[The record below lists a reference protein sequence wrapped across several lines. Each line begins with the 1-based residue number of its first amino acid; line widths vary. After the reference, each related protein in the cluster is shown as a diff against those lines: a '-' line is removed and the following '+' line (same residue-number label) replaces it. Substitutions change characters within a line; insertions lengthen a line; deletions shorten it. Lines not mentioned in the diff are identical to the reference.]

1 MHILIADDHPFIRK
15 GIRETLEEHLTGC
28 TVSEAADGISAYS
41 LLISKSFDLAIV
53 DISMPGKDGLT
64 LIRDV
69 HALRPTAR
77 FLVLSVYTEMEFA
90 ERAYSNGAMGYLDK
104 MCDPETMVSA
114 VKHILKGNI
123 YVSPTY
129 AEVLVR
135 RLSGAQ
141 SAVDQ
146 NVLTDREF
154 SVLRMIAHGKPLK
167 MIGEELNISIKTVS
181 THKKRIMEKLGKT
194 TNAELIAY
202 AIEHGLNKAM

>member
-1 MHILIADDHPFIRK
+1 
-15 GIRETLEEHLTGC
+15 
-28 TVSEAADGISAYS
+28 
-41 LLISKSFDLAIV
+41 
-53 DISMPGKDGLT
+53 MPGKDGLT

-69 HALRPTAR
+69 HALRPAAR

-123 YVSPTY
+123 YVSPGY

-141 SAVDQ
+141 SATDQ

-154 SVLRMIAHGKPLK
+154 FRIAHDCPW
-167 MIGEELNISIKTVS
+167 
-181 THKKRIMEKLGKT
+181 KT
-194 TNAELIAY
+194 TEEDRGRAEY
-202 AIEHGLNKAM
+202 FHQNSKYP